1 MKLAV
6 PINDGPG
13 DKLTYHRLF
22 VGATYASRTG
32 AVEVPFTPDTKR
44 CLANVI
50 ARQAS
55 GPERDAALIALRG
68 SPFDYAVVYARSL
81 FRRLT
86 GISVPVDDASVED
99 YSYYAGKRY
108 TFTITSKMQAHCP
121 KWNPDKS
128 PNPPLSAAK
137 ALASARK
144 FISTIEHDPG
154 YKWELDD
161 LSLVDACGWAW
172 RARFELHWLGAASSG
187 QPFTMHC
194 WVLMDGTVVQPLIT
208 LHDLYHPK

>member
-1 MKLAV
+1 LYILAALLVLSLVGLFLWPPGSYDLSRVEPSIQRLQRSYQRVAAEYYLDGGSIGVTITDHAGRELKLAV

-68 SPFDYAVVYARSL
+68 SPFD
-81 FRRLT
+81 
-86 GISVPVDDASVED
+86 
-99 YSYYAGKRY
+99 
-108 TFTITSKMQAHCP
+108 
-121 KWNPDKS
+121 
-128 PNPPLSAAK
+128 
-137 ALASARK
+137 
-144 FISTIEHDPG
+144 
-154 YKWELDD
+154 
-161 LSLVDACGWAW
+161 
-172 RARFELHWLGAASSG
+172 
-187 QPFTMHC
+187 
-194 WVLMDGTVVQPLIT
+194 
-208 LHDLYHPK
+208 